1 MEDAMRIMEE
11 ILETEYKGL
20 VYINETREIGSYS
33 RCAKKITGILLDS
46 EQRHPGGRIE
56 EGDIVIIADNEL
68 GNDDELTPESLET
81 IGIADRN
88 IEKDDA
94 LLAVGV
100 YKNKKI
106 QPQYKYI
113 KSYNPN
119 GRFELVTDYLGF
131 EIVIR
136 IDFAHNHVHISV
148 NGDTYSMVYFE
159 AVGHMVVIDSV
170 TGKIKFFQ
178 ARGYGFRGEEIG
190 KLLAG
195 KPYLPKTDYETSGEL
210 MPTVGLNFESIIY
223 GDEILKEINK
233 MFAAPDGH
241 TESGIFEIYKR
252 PMFCVLTRIRK
263 GNARDG
269 IYLILQDASLLENV
283 RKERDSIIQAL
294 EQRQKKK
301 FMRRPYG
308 CDFQGA
314 KMEDFIGEDP
324 AMNEVKRLAY
334 KASQT
339 DFNVI
344 ITGESGTGKS
354 RLAKEIHRMGKK
366 DAPFVEVN
374 CNAIAPSLFESELF
388 GYAPG
393 AFTGAAA
400 NGKAGFFEEA
410 NGGTIFLDEIGEIP
424 FQLQGKLLEVLQ
436 SKTFFH
442 VGGTRQMTSDV
453 RLIAATNK
461 NLKEMVREKR
471 FREDLFYR
479 INVFPID
486 IPPLRERRGGLY
498 SIVMDILPDVCNRL
512 GIEPLV
518 LSSQA
523 YKKILQYPWPGNI
536 RELENVLEKAAIL
549 SDGKIILPDDV
560 LLPDAADSFMAVP
573 ATLQEIKESAER
585 NAIVNALRLYQGDKE
600 KAAEYLAIGRSNI
613 FDKIKKYHIRT
624 DEVESCF

>member
-170 TGKIKFFQ
+170 TGKVKFFQ

-241 TESGIFEIYKR
+241 TESGIFEIHKR

-339 DFNVI
+339 EKAEPANRGWQKRS
-344 ITGESGTGKS
+344 TGWGKKTRRLWKSTVTRSRRACLKASCSDTRRARLRAPRRTARRGSLRKRTAVRSFWMKSAKS
-354 RLAKEIHRMGKK
+354 R
-366 DAPFVEVN
+366 
-374 CNAIAPSLFESELF
+374 S
-388 GYAPG
+388 GYRSSCCRCCK
-393 AFTGAAA
+393 TS
-400 NGKAGFFEEA
+400 GF
-410 NGGTIFLDEIGEIP
+410 I
-424 FQLQGKLLEVLQ
+424 
-436 SKTFFH
+436 
-442 VGGTRQMTSDV
+442 
-453 RLIAATNK
+453 
-461 NLKEMVREKR
+461 
-471 FREDLFYR
+471 
-479 INVFPID
+479 
-486 IPPLRERRGGLY
+486 
-498 SIVMDILPDVCNRL
+498 
-512 GIEPLV
+512 
-518 LSSQA
+518 
-523 YKKILQYPWPGNI
+523 
-536 RELENVLEKAAIL
+536 
-549 SDGKIILPDDV
+549 
-560 LLPDAADSFMAVP
+560 
-573 ATLQEIKESAER
+573 ESAP
-585 NAIVNALRLYQGDKE
+585 
-600 KAAEYLAIGRSNI
+600 RS
-613 FDKIKKYHIRT
+613 R
-624 DEVESCF
+624 SM

>member
-170 TGKIKFFQ
+170 TGKVKFFQ

-241 TESGIFEIYKR
+241 TESGIFEIHKR
-252 PMFCVLTRIRK
+252 PMFCVLARIRK

-301 FMRRPYG
+301 FMGRPYG

-339 DFNVI
+339 NFNVI

-400 NGKAGFFEEA
+400 NGKEGFFEEA

-424 FQLQGKLLEVLQ
+424 LGIQVKLLQVLQ
-436 SKTFFH
+436 NKRIYRVGSSKPI
-442 VGGTRQMTSDV
+442 DV
-453 RLIAATNK
+453 NVRVITATNR
-461 NLKEMVREKR
+461 NLEEEVKKGN
-471 FREDLFYR
+471 FRQDLYYR
-479 INVFPID
+479 INVFPIC
-486 IPPLRERRGGLY
+486 IPPLRQRKGDLY
-498 SIVMDILPDVCNRL
+498 ILINS
-512 GIEPLV
+512 V
-518 LSSQA
+518 LDELCSRYHMKHMLLSEEA
-523 YKKILQYPWPGNI
+523 LQKMMHYSWPGNV
-536 RELENVLEKAAIL
+536 RELENVMERAITVCDSPLIYSEHILIEEDVSRSMTLKEQLEREERRIL
-549 SDGKIILPDDV
+549 
-560 LLPDAADSFMAVP
+560 AE
-573 ATLQEIKESAER
+573 TL
-585 NAIVNALRLYQGDKE
+585 ALNHYKRRETMEALGLSKSVFYE
-600 KAAEYLAIGRSNI
+600 KL
-613 FDKIKKYHIRT
+613 KKYQLGEE
-624 DEVESCF
+624 D